1 MDALSSSVSSLI
13 FPGQNP
19 TSRSFYHFKAPNCYF
34 LSSIDQNS
42 HFNSCK
48 QTTISTSPVRVANR
62 RRQFRVPFVSSSSSK
77 ESSPKQFRASTTFQL
92 ESASSGYAAALVDMS
107 RCSNSLKSVA
117 KDVARLSNCLR
128 NEQLSSFLFDPC
140 IGEMGKGQV
149 LMEVA
154 EKGRFHR
161 HLVVMLKLL
170 VSKNK
175 LGLVN
180 DVLIEFQRMYD
191 ELTGT
196 CVVVVSSE
204 RQMSKDILFGISQG
218 IGKFA
223 GAVKVKVKH
232 VFDRRLPFLPA

>member
-1 MDALSSSVSSLI
+1 MEALSSSVSSLI
-13 FPGQNP
+13 CPSQNP
-19 TSRSFYHFKAPNCYF
+19 TSRSFYHFKAPIYNF
-34 LSSIDQNS
+34 SSPIDHSS

-48 QTTISTSPVRVANR
+48 PTAISTSPVRVANR
-62 RRQFRVPFVSSSSSK
+62 RRQFTVPFVSSSSSK
-77 ESSPKQFRASTTFQL
+77 ESSPKQFQTSTTFHL
-92 ESASSGYAAALVDMS
+92 ESSSSGYAAALVDMA
-107 RCSNSLKSVA
+107 RCSDSLKSVA
-117 KDVARLSNCLR
+117 KDVDRLSNCLR
-128 NEQLSSFLFDPC
+128 NEQLSSFLFNPWV
-140 IGEMGKGQV
+140 GEIEKGQV

-204 RQMSKDILFGISQG
+204 RQMSKDTLFGIGKG
-218 IGKFA
+218 IGKLA
-223 GAVKVKVKH
+223 GAVTVKVKH
-232 VFDRRLPFLPA
+232 VFDRRLPSVPA

>member
-13 FPGQNP
+13 FPSQNQ
-19 TSRSFYHFKAPNCYF
+19 TSRSFYHFKAPNYIF
-34 LSSIDQNS
+34 SSPIDHNS
-42 HFNSCK
+42 HFNSRK
-48 QTTISTSPVRVANR
+48 PTAVSSSPDRFVNG
-62 RRQFRVPFVSSSSSK
+62 RQFTVPFVSSSR
-77 ESSPKQFRASTTFQL
+77 ESSSKQFRASTTIHL
-92 ESASSGYAAALVDMS
+92 EAASSGYAAALVDVARS
-107 RCSNSLKSVA
+107 TDSLKSVA
-117 KDVARLSNCLR
+117 KDVDRLSNCLR
-128 NEQLSSFLFDPC
+128 NERLSGFLFDPWV
-140 IGEMGKGQV
+140 GEIEKGQV

-196 CVVVVSSE
+196 CVVVVSSA
-204 RQMSKDILFGISQG
+204 RQMGRDKLFGI
-218 IGKFA
+218 GKGVGKLA
-223 GAVKVKVKH
+223 GAVKVKLKH
-232 VFDRRLPFLPA
+232 VFDQRLPSVPT